1 MLEARCKTLTI
12 KTPEGIEFSLLLA
25 GPLIRF
31 LAWILDALCIQVI
44 LWALGTVLGLFRLL
58 SADLASGL
66 FILGQFVVGI
76 GYGISLEWLWRGQ
89 TLGKR
94 LLRLRV
100 VDEQGLQLQLSQVVI
115 RNLLRFVD
123 KLPLFYLLGGVS
135 CLLSEKAQRL
145 GDLAASTLVIR
156 MPKTQEVDL
165 EQISTGKYNSFK
177 DYPHLTARLRQR
189 VSPEEAD
196 VALRAV
202 LRREELDPE
211 ARVELFRHLEEY
223 LKSVVTFPET
233 ATDGLSPEQHVRNAV
248 EILYGA

>member
-1 MLEARCKTLTI
+1 MLEARCRTLTI
-12 KTPEGIEFSLLLA
+12 RTPEGIEFSLLLA
-25 GPLIRF
+25 GPLVRF
-31 LAWILDALCIQVI
+31 LAWILDALCIQVL
-44 LWALGTVLGLFRLL
+44 LWAVGMVLGLFRLL
-58 SADLASGL
+58 SADVASAL

-76 GYGISLEWLWRGQ
+76 GYGIALEWLWRGQ

-100 VDEQGLQLQLSQVVI
+100 VDEQGLQLQFSQVVI

-123 KLPLFYLLGGVS
+123 KLPLFYVLGGVS
-135 CLLSEKAQRL
+135 CLLSDKAQRL

-156 MPKTQEVDL
+156 MPKTEEVDL
-165 EQISTGKYNSFK
+165 DQISTGKYNSFR

-202 LRREELDPE
+202 LRREELDPQ
-211 ARVELFRHLEEY
+211 ARVELFSYLSDY
-223 LKSVVTFPET
+223 LKSQVSFPDA
-233 ATDGLSPEQHVRNAV
+233 ATEGLSQEQYVRNAV
-248 EILYGA
+248 EILYGT